1 MHAPCRM
8 PARALAPGQR
18 RDVNSGSVP
27 PGGRRGRR
35 QRRRDPGSGAS
46 AHRPGRLP
54 GAGRARRLPGQDPLP
69 NRSQNRTR
77 IAGALGPGTD
87 DRPFDL
93 QELSEDFIPEGAGR
107 RQGVAACSFAVGWL
121 LPGMAA
127 WPYGW
132 LSLIGAGFAR
142 AGWRVRDRAEPGR
155 AAAPQASLTRSC
167 EPMMAGAG
175 ERPRACA
182 RAMRLWAPH
191 RRLCGWQ
198 ACWLPSS
205 LRVCPGLAG
214 RGAWG
219 GFASRGGRG
228 QSRFRSRRRSGWCR
242 LRRGAQDLAAA
253 RPSGPAAHAAALV
266 ARRMC
271 PSRMP

>member
-1 MHAPCRM
+1 
-8 PARALAPGQR
+8 
-18 RDVNSGSVP
+18 VS
-27 PGGRRGRR
+27 RGV
-35 QRRRDPGSGAS
+35 S
-46 AHRPGRLP
+46 
-54 GAGRARRLPGQDPLP
+54 
-69 NRSQNRTR
+69 
-77 IAGALGPGTD
+77 
-87 DRPFDL
+87 
-93 QELSEDFIPEGAGR
+93 
-107 RQGVAACSFAVGWL
+107 ACSFAAGWL

-132 LSLIGAGFAR
+132 LSLIGAGVRASGLAGQGPGGAR
-142 AGWRVRDRAEPGR
+142 PRGGAAGVLDALIR
-155 AAAPQASLTRSC
+155 

-191 RRLCGWQ
+191 RRLSGWQ

-219 GFASRGGRG
+219 GFASRDGRG
-228 QSRFRSRRRSGWCR
+228 QSHFRSRRRAGWCW
-242 LRRGAQDLAAA
+242 LRRGAQDFAVA
-253 RPSGPAAHAAALV
+253 RPSGPAAHAAWLM

>member
-1 MHAPCRM
+1 MGSHRRPTSGHMEPIRAFGSSALPGIQTQPDTSADIRNLVRIEGVRGSNPLSSTKRSSSLKERAGVKGGCGLQFCGGMAFAGHGGMALWLAFPDRCRV
-8 PARALAPGQR
+8 RASGLAGQ
-18 RDVNSGSVP
+18 G
-27 PGGRRGRR
+27 PGGARPR
-35 QRRRDPGSGAS
+35 SGA
-46 AHRPGRLP
+46 
-54 GAGRARRLPGQDPLP
+54 AGVLDAGPRA
-69 NRSQNRTR
+69 
-77 IAGALGPGTD
+77 D
-87 DRPFDL
+87 D
-93 QELSEDFIPEGAGR
+93 
-107 RQGVAACSFAVGWL
+107 
-121 LPGMAA
+121 
-127 WPYGW
+127 
-132 LSLIGAGFAR
+132 
-142 AGWRVRDRAEPGR
+142 GWRR
-155 AAAPQASLTRSC
+155 
-167 EPMMAGAG
+167 